1 MTDEP
6 MTSATNPLAADRP
19 ATNLLQLGRSHDLA
33 GRLEA
38 AASAYEQAVR
48 DATDDERP
56 VLAEALRR
64 LGVVR
69 HRRNDPEGGRDCCAR
84 SYRESVELGDLL
96 LAGEALNALAGFDFE
111 AGAMAAARASYVNA
125 LALAGSSPALLGRI
139 EQNLGILDSVQGDHA
154 SAYAHYRRAL
164 EAFRQTSDETGSA
177 IAHHNLGVTAG
188 RRGDWEEAER
198 SLTKSAVLAGHLGD
212 FFLKGLCELHRAEV
226 SHARQHYADALTRAE
241 SALSSF
247 EQLGDQ
253 RAISDAYKVI
263 GKVLRDSGRLA
274 LAEDRLRHS
283 LALAVESG
291 WILGQAETARELARL
306 YQGNGRTQEAL
317 ALYRDAYDLFGR
329 LAALGDIRDV
339 AQQITALAA

>member
-1 MTDEP
+1 MNP
-6 MTSATNPLAADRP
+6 AAATSQSERRAAD
-19 ATNLLQLGRSHDLA
+19 TLQLGRNHDLA
-33 GRLEA
+33 GRLEEA
-38 AASAYEQAVR
+38 VDAYEQAVR
-48 DATDDERP
+48 DATSAEERP
-56 VLAEALRR
+56 VLTEALRR

-69 HRRNDPEGGRDCCAR
+69 HRRNDPDGGRDCCAR
-84 SYRESVELGDLL
+84 SYREAVELGDLL

-154 SAYAHYRRAL
+154 GAYAHYRRAL
-164 EAFRQTSDETGSA
+164 EAFRQSGDEAGSA
-177 IAHHNLGVTAG
+177 IAHHNLGVTAS

-212 FFLKGLCELHRAEV
+212 FFLRGLCELHRAEV

-247 EQLGDQ
+247 EQLGDR

-263 GKVLRDSGRLA
+263 GKVLRDSGRMA
-274 LAEDRLRHS
+274 LAEERLKHAV
-283 LALAVESG
+283 ALAIESG
-291 WILGQAETARELARL
+291 WVLGQAESLRELARL
-306 YQGNGRTQEAL
+306 HQGNGKKPEAL
-317 ALYRDAYDLFGR
+317 ACYRDAYDLFGR
-329 LAALGDIRDV
+329 LAALVDIREL
-339 AQQITALAA
+339 ATQISELAA